1 MDTLF
6 RDLRYALRSL
16 RKSPG
21 FTAVAVLTLALGI
34 GATTAIFSVVDGV
47 LLEPLPYAEPERTV
61 MLWSSWK
68 DFSQTWVSYDEFEA
82 YRDEVG
88 AFEDVGLWYGGLSA
102 TVEGRG
108 EPERVPAV
116 AVAQNLFRILGV
128 EPAMGRAFLPEEDVP
143 GNDAAVILGYDL
155 WQRRFAGDP
164 SIVGRPALINGT
176 ERLVVGVMPAGFR
189 MPLDYGAAEPTG
201 AWFPLAAQA
210 EDYEAVAGPEFAF
223 GGGAHTFYAAAR
235 LAPGAT
241 VEQANAEL
249 GALTA
254 RLAAQGVYP
263 ADWDFRATAIPL
275 PEQVT
280 GTIRP
285 VLLVLLGA
293 VALVLLIACA
303 NVAGLLLVRGEARRR
318 EIGIRAALGA
328 GRGRLAR
335 QFLTESV
342 ILSLI
347 GGALGVWLAW
357 LGVMAVRAVAP
368 ESLPRFEE
376 IGVDGVVLAFAVIA
390 SLGTAVL
397 TGQVPALRAAG
408 MDPSKSWKDEGQGL
422 TPGSARLRA
431 RHALVVLETALAV
444 TLLIGAGLTVR
455 SVRNLLAIDTGF
467 LETGVLTMQLS
478 VPSARYPDAA
488 DVAAFY
494 AELQPRIAEL
504 PGVEA
509 AGAVRVLPLATDIGD
524 MGVHVPGHQ
533 HEPGDPT
540 AAEWQVATPGF
551 FEAMGT
557 ELLAGRFI
565 DERDHAEAPLVLVIN
580 RSFADEYFA
589 GRDPLGRPVVIGGGP
604 AWTVIGVVEDTR
616 HNGLTGPVR
625 PSFYAPHAQ
634 LPSGFEQRTMSLVIE
649 ASGDPAA
656 LIQPVRREIHSLDP
670 RLAVSDVRL
679 MEDIVGEAVA
689 GPRFAMLLLGAF
701 AGLALVLGA
710 VGLYGMIAYMVSQR
724 RHEIGIR
731 LALGAGKGNVLGLMV
746 RQGLGIALVGIV
758 IGLAAAFLATRALA
772 SVLYGVSAIDPLTFA
787 GAALL
792 LALVAL
798 LASYIPARR
807 AARVDPITALRAE

>member
-1 MDTLF
+1 MDALLQ
-6 RDLRYALRSL
+6 DLRYAFRSL

-34 GATTAIFSVVDGV
+34 GATTAIFSVIDGV
-47 LLEPLPYAEPERTV
+47 LLEPLPYAAPERTV

-68 DFSQTWVSYDEFEA
+68 DFPQTWVSYDEFEA

-88 AFEDVGLWYGGLSA
+88 AFEEIGLWYGGLSA

-108 EPERVPAV
+108 EAERVPAV
-116 AVAQNLFRILGV
+116 AVTRNLFRILGV
-128 EPAMGRAFLPEEDVP
+128 ETALGRAFLPEEDVP

-155 WQRRFAGDP
+155 WQRRFGGDP

-176 ERLVVGVMPAGFR
+176 ERLVVGVLPAGFR
-189 MPLDYGAAEPTG
+189 MPVDYGAGEPTE

-210 EDYEAVAGPEFAF
+210 EDYEAVAGPEIAF
-223 GGGAHTFYAAAR
+223 GGGAHTFYAVAR

-263 ADWDFRATAIPL
+263 ADWGFQATAIPL
-275 PEQVT
+275 PEEVT

-303 NVAGLLLVRGEARRR
+303 NVAGLLLVRGEVRRR

-328 GRGRLAR
+328 GRGRLAW

-342 ILSLI
+342 LLSLV
-347 GGALGVWLAW
+347 GGAIGVWLAW
-357 LGVMAVRAVAP
+357 LGVQAVRAVAP
-368 ESLPRFEE
+368 ESLPRIDE
-376 IGVDGVVLAFAVIA
+376 IGVDGVVLAFATIA
-390 SLGTAVL
+390 SLATAVL
-397 TGQVPALRAAG
+397 TGELPALRAAG
-408 MDPSKSWKDEGQGL
+408 MDPSKSLKDGQAA
-422 TPGSARLRA
+422 TPGSGRLRT
-431 RHALVVLETALAV
+431 RHALVALQIALAV
-444 TLLIGAGLTVR
+444 VLVIGAGLTIR
-455 SVRNLLAIDTGF
+455 SVRNLLAIDPGF
-467 LETGVLTMQLS
+467 SGEDVLTMQVSL
-478 VPSARYPDAA
+478 PSARYPDAA
-488 DVAAFY
+488 EVAAFY
-494 AELQPRIAEL
+494 AELQPGIAEL

-565 DERDHAEAPLVLVIN
+565 DERDHADAPLVLVIN
-580 RSFADEYFA
+580 RSFADKYFA

-604 AWTVIGVVEDTR
+604 AWSVIGVVEDTR

-625 PSFYAPHAQ
+625 PRFYAPHAQ
-634 LPSGFEQRTMSLVIE
+634 LPSGFEQRTMSLVIK
-649 ASGDPAA
+649 ANRDPTS
-656 LIQPVRREIHSLDP
+656 LIQPVRGAIRRMDP
-670 RLAVSDVRL
+670 RLAISDVRL
-679 MEDIVGEAVA
+679 MEKIVGESVA
-689 GPRFAMLLLGAF
+689 GPRFAMLLLAAF

-710 VGLYGMIAYMVSQR
+710 VGIYGVIAYAVSQR
-724 RHEIGIR
+724 TREIGVRI
-731 LALGAGKGNVLGLMV
+731 ALGAGKGRVLSLIV
-746 RQGLGIALVGIV
+746 RQGLAIALVGIV
-758 IGLAAAFLATRALA
+758 IGLAAAFMATRVLG
-772 SVLYGVSAIDPLTFA
+772 SVLYGVSATDPITFA
-787 GAALL
+787 GVTLM

-798 LASYIPARR
+798 LASWIPARR
-807 AARVDPITALRAE
+807 AARVDPMVALRSE